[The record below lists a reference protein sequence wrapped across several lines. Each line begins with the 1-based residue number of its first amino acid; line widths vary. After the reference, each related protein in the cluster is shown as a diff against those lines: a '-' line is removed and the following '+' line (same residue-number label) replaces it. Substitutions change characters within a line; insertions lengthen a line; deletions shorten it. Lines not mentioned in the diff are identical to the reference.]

1 MSIDFKSTK
10 GIFQQM
16 ADILCRR
23 IMENKLPPGERV
35 PSVRDLAAEFEV
47 NRNTL
52 LRTYSLL
59 EDAGIIVNKRGIGF
73 FVADNAKELIHSK
86 ERIEFFADE
95 LPEFMKKVAMLG
107 ITIAELQE
115 LIDLLKRNTSAKNTT
130 L

>member
-16 ADILCRR
+16 ADHLCRQ
-23 IMENKLPPGERV
+23 ILENKLPPGERV

-73 FVADNAKELIHSK
+73 FVADNAMELISK
-86 ERIEFFADE
+86 RERAEFFSED
-95 LPEFMKKVAMLG
+95 LPEFLKKVELLGLTATDLKELVDML
-107 ITIAELQE
+107 E
-115 LIDLLKRNTSAKNTT
+115 RNAKTKN

>member
-16 ADILCRR
+16 ADLLCRR
-23 IMENKLPPGERV
+23 ILENKLPPGERV

-73 FVADNAKELIHSK
+73 FVADNAMELIHSR
-86 ERIEFFADE
+86 ERVEFFAED
-95 LPEFMKKVAMLG
+95 LPEFLKKVELLG
-107 ITIAELQE
+107 LTATDLKELLDVME
-115 LIDLLKRNTSAKNTT
+115 RNAKAKN